1 MAEREQQAA
10 AVEKNGCSSKQQQE
24 KQQQEKQHS
33 AVPSAIDVDRL
44 LASGISVS
52 QIRVKVTDNEKVG
65 ITQQNIPVGHLK

>member
-24 KQQQEKQHS
+24 KHS

-52 QIRVKVTDNEKVG
+52 QIREKV
-65 ITQQNIPVGHLK
+65 VVDSEKVSSL